1 MERMSEEA
9 LRLNLLKRGL
19 ESPDEREEALAK
31 RLKMEGHEAMERLKM
46 LALLKRK
53 DLADLAALE
62 AAGPLGDGKGPGAS
76 TLHHQSLMG
85 AAAAYE
91 EKLNGSL
98 RLGGHGGHVGP
109 SKNGKENMLDE
120 PVDMSAGRRCEV
132 DRERRTPSPDV
143 IILSDNEASS
153 PRTTPR
159 PEERLHHANLD
170 MFKGKTGEERQ
181 QMIKAL
187 REELRLE
194 EARLVLLKKLR
205 QSQMQKENVVQKVPV
220 VQNAASS
227 VQPPPIHSSQGLGK
241 LPVRPGLH
249 TPEPQNLR
257 TAQGHTVIRSAA
269 NANLPPMLMSQRV
282 IAPNPAQLQ
291 GQRVSSK
298 PGMARTSSGSMANAV
313 GYQQATS
320 QQVAASQRSG
330 SSAMYMNLAHMQA
343 AAAGGGVAGGLGGAS
358 AVSPSTM
365 SSTAGGG
372 VSSMADQASSQAAA
386 KLALRKQ
393 LEKTLLEI
401 PPPKPPA
408 PLLHFLP
415 SAANS
420 EFIYMVGLEEV
431 VQSVIDSQGK
441 LRGALARMEP
451 FFCAQCRTDFTPHW
465 KQEKSGRILCEQCMT
480 SNQKKALKAEHT
492 NRLKNAFVKALQ
504 QEQEIEQ
511 RLQQQAALSPSSA
524 PPGPNATK
532 TDTMIRHHA
541 LRQTIIPQKNRRS
554 WSLMVEHAC
563 AGTAKLT
570 SEVAPQPQ
578 ASLQRGLSSSA
589 RGVLSNFAQASQL
602 SVASSL
608 MGMSS
613 AKRCA
618 SGGGGSSSSSSR
630 LQHDSRR
637 QIYNIPG
644 LNIAYLNPAAVGAH
658 KSSSLADRQREY
670 LLDMIPPRSIS
681 QSITGQK

>member
-19 ESPDEREEALAK
+19 ESPTEREEALAK

-62 AAGPLGDGKGPGAS
+62 VAGPLGDGKGPGAS
-76 TLHHQSLMG
+76 SLHHQSLMS
-85 AAAAYE
+85 AAYE

-98 RLGGHGGHVGP
+98 RMGGHGGHVGP
-109 SKNGKENMLDE
+109 SKNGKENILDE
-120 PVDMSAGRRCEV
+120 PVDMSAGRRCEA
-132 DRERRTPSPDV
+132 DHDRRTPSPDV

-159 PEERLHHANLD
+159 PEERLHQANLD

-227 VQPPPIHSSQGLGK
+227 VQPPPIHSSAGLGK

-249 TPEPQNLR
+249 NPEPQNLR

-298 PGMARTSSGSMANAV
+298 PGMSRSSSSMGNPV
-313 GYQQATS
+313 SYQQAS

-343 AAAGGGVAGGLGGAS
+343 AAAGGVGGGLGGAS

-365 SSTAGGG
+365 SSSASGG

-431 VQSVIDSQGK
+431 VQSVLDSQGK
-441 LRGALARMEP
+441 LRGTLARMEP

-524 PPGPNATK
+524 PTGPNASK
-532 TDTMIRHHA
+532 TDSMIRHHA
-541 LRQTIIPQKNRRS
+541 LRQ
-554 WSLMVEHAC
+554 
-563 AGTAKLT
+563 
-570 SEVAPQPQ
+570 APQPQ
-578 ASLQRGLSSSA
+578 ASLQRGLSNSA

-608 MGMSS
+608 MGMTS
-613 AKRCA
+613 AKHCG
-618 SGGGGSSSSSSR
+618 SSGSSSSSSNR

-637 QIYNIPG
+637 QIYNIPGTYG

>member
-19 ESPDEREEALAK
+19 ESPSEREEALAK

-53 DLADLAALE
+53 DLADLAALDV
-62 AAGPLGDGKGPGAS
+62 AGPLGDGKGPGAS
-76 TLHHQSLMG
+76 SLHHQSLMG
-85 AAAAYE
+85 AAYE
-91 EKLNGSL
+91 EKMNGSL
-98 RLGGHGGHVGP
+98 RLGGPRRPSGGH
-109 SKNGKENMLDE
+109 EHHD
-120 PVDMSAGRRCEV
+120 
-132 DRERRTPSPDV
+132 RRTPSPDV

-159 PEERLHHANLD
+159 PEERLHQANLD

-227 VQPPPIHSSQGLGK
+227 VQPPPLHSSAGLGK
-241 LPVRPGLH
+241 LPVRPGMH
-249 TPEPQNLR
+249 NPEPQNLR
-257 TAQGHTVIRSAA
+257 NAQGHTVIRSAA

-291 GQRVSSK
+291 GQRMSSK
-298 PGMARTSSGSMANAV
+298 PGMSRSSMGNTVS
-313 GYQQATS
+313 YQQAS

-343 AAAGGGVAGGLGGAS
+343 AAAAGGVGGGLGGAS
-358 AVSPSTM
+358 AVSPSNM
-365 SSTAGGG
+365 SGSASGG

-431 VQSVIDSQGK
+431 VQSVLDSQGK
-441 LRGALARMEP
+441 LRGTLARMEP

-524 PPGPNATK
+524 ATGPNASK
-532 TDTMIRHHA
+532 TDSMIRHHA
-541 LRQTIIPQKNRRS
+541 LRQ
-554 WSLMVEHAC
+554 
-563 AGTAKLT
+563 
-570 SEVAPQPQ
+570 APQPQ
-578 ASLQRGLSSSA
+578 ASMQRGLSNSA

-608 MGMSS
+608 MGMTS
-613 AKRCA
+613 AKHCG
-618 SGGGGSSSSSSR
+618 SGGSGSSNR
-630 LQHDSRR
+630 MQHDSRR

-658 KSSSLADRQREY
+658 KGSSLADRQREY

>member
-1 MERMSEEA
+1 MSEEA

-19 ESPDEREEALAK
+19 EASDEREEALAK

-53 DLADLAALE
+53 DLAELAALE
-62 AAGPLGDGKGPGAS
+62 GAAAMAAAAGALGEGKGPGVS
-76 TLHHQSLMG
+76 SHQHVHHQHQHQSLMG
-85 AAAAYE
+85 SAAVYE
-91 EKLNGSL
+91 EKLNGNL
-98 RLGGHGGHVGP
+98 RLGGHGGP
-109 SKNGKENMLDE
+109 SKNGKENILDE
-120 PVDMSAGRRCEV
+120 PVDMSAGRRC
-132 DRERRTPSPDV
+132 DADCERRSPSPDV
-143 IILSDNEASS
+143 IVLSDNEATS
-153 PRTTPR
+153 PRSTPR
-159 PEERLHHANLD
+159 PEERLQQANLE

-220 VQNAASS
+220 VQNTASS
-227 VQPPPIHSSQGLGK
+227 VQPPIHSSQGMGK
-241 LPVRPGLH
+241 LPVRPGLN

-269 NANLPPMLMSQRV
+269 NTSLPPMMMSQRV
-282 IAPNPAQLQ
+282 IAPNPAQL
-291 GQRVSSK
+291 GQRLPSK
-298 PGMARTSSGSMANAV
+298 PGMIRTSSGSMGNAV

-320 QQVAASQRSG
+320 QQVSVSQRS
-330 SSAMYMNLAHMQA
+330 SSTAMYMNMAHMQA
-343 AAAGGGVAGGLGGAS
+343 AAGAGGVAGGLGGAT
-358 AVSPSTM
+358 AVSPSAM
-365 SSTAGGG
+365 SSATGGG
-372 VSSMADQASSQAAA
+372 VGSMNDQASSQAAA

-441 LRGALARMEP
+441 LRGALSRMEP

-511 RLQQQAALSPSSA
+511 RLQQQAALSPSTA
-524 PPGPNATK
+524 PSGSNASK
-532 TDTMIRHHA
+532 PEAMIRHHA
-541 LRQTIIPQKNRRS
+541 LRQ
-554 WSLMVEHAC
+554 
-563 AGTAKLT
+563 
-570 SEVAPQPQ
+570 APQPQ
-578 ASLQRGLSSSA
+578 APMQRGMSSSA

-608 MGMSS
+608 MGMTG

-618 SGGGGSSSSSSR
+618 SGGGNSGATTSSR

-637 QIYNIPG
+637 HIYNIPG
-644 LNIAYLNPAAVGAH
+644 LNIAYLNPAAVGTH

>member
-19 ESPDEREEALAK
+19 DSPSEREEALAK
-31 RLKMEGHEAMERLKM
+31 RHKMEGHEAMERLKM

-62 AAGPLGDGKGPGAS
+62 VTGPLGDGKGPGAS
-76 TLHHQSLMG
+76 ALHHQSLMS
-85 AAAAYE
+85 AAYE

-109 SKNGKENMLDE
+109 SKNGKENILDE
-120 PVDMSAGRRCEV
+120 PVDMSAGRRCDVEH
-132 DRERRTPSPDV
+132 DRQTPSPDV
-143 IILSDNEASS
+143 IILSDNEVSS

-159 PEERLHHANLD
+159 PEERLHQANLD
-170 MFKGKTGEERQ
+170 MFKGKSGEERQ

-227 VQPPPIHSSQGLGK
+227 VQPPPIHSSPGLGK

-249 TPEPQNLR
+249 NPEPQNLR

-269 NANLPPMLMSQRV
+269 NASLPPMLMSQRV

-298 PGMARTSSGSMANAV
+298 PGMSRSSSSSMASAV
-313 GYQQATS
+313 SYQQAS

-343 AAAGGGVAGGLGGAS
+343 AAAA
-358 AVSPSTM
+358 
-365 SSTAGGG
+365 AGGG
-372 VSSMADQASSQAAA
+372 QLAGVSSLGDQASSQAAA

-431 VQSVIDSQGK
+431 VQSVLDSQGK
-441 LRGALARMEP
+441 LRGTLARMEP

-524 PPGPNATK
+524 PTGPSASK
-532 TDTMIRHHA
+532 TDSMIRHHA
-541 LRQTIIPQKNRRS
+541 LRQ
-554 WSLMVEHAC
+554 
-563 AGTAKLT
+563 
-570 SEVAPQPQ
+570 APQPQ
-578 ASLQRGLSSSA
+578 ASLQRGLSNSA
-589 RGVLSNFAQASQL
+589 QGVLSNFAQASQL

-608 MGMSS
+608 MGMTS
-613 AKRCA
+613 AKHCG
-618 SGGGGSSSSSSR
+618 SGGGSSSSNR